1 MTSQGENCP
10 GSQESWFSDLTLPLT
25 SNFESLLIIFEPQF
39 PHLEENDSQLLDR
52 SNGRL
57 NKVVEIEL

>member
-10 GSQESWFSDLTLPLT
+10 GSQEPWFSDLALPLT
-25 SNFESLLIIFEPQF
+25 SNFESLLIFEPQF
-39 PHLEENDSQLLDR
+39 PYLEENGSQLLDR
-52 SNGRL
+52 SNARL